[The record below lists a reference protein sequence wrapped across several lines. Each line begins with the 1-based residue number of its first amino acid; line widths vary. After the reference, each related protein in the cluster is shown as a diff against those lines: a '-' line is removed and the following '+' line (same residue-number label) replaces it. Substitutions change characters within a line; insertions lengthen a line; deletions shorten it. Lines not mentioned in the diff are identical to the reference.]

1 MKISMYDPNITDRMR
16 KELTDAGVQ
25 ELRTPEEVDKA
36 LKNMAG
42 TAMVVVNSVCGC
54 AAGGARPGVVM
65 SLKSPKRPEKIY
77 TVFAGQDKEATEQ
90 ARTYFIGYPPS
101 SPAVA
106 ILKDG
111 KVVHMMPR
119 HEIEGRSADEIANS
133 LAKAYEKI

>member
-119 HEIEGRSADEIANS
+119 HEIEGHSADEIANS